1 MVLQVCQALWCKL
14 QWMEVEALPALGE
27 HKASS
32 GTKGDGKNHKSV
44 CQNACESL
52 AYSRVTGDGKVTSYI
67 WHLQNLPFQP
77 TAGEVMPPALACV
90 FS

>member
-1 MVLQVCQALWCKL
+1 MVLQIYP

-27 HKASS
+27 HKTSS

-44 CQNACESL
+44 YQNACENL
-52 AYSRVTGDGKVTSYI
+52 AYSRVIVDGKVTPDT

-77 TAGEVMPPALACV
+77 MAGNECHLH
-90 FS
+90 